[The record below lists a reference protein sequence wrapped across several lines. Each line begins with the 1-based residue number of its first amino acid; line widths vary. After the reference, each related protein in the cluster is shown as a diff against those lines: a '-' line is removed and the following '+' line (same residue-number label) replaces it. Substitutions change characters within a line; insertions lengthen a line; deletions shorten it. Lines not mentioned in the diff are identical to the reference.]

1 MMNITAKDIESEIE
15 RTQRRIS
22 FMVLSDHDR
31 ERAEAYLI
39 ELYVQRDI
47 LRRDAKAR
55 RANVMVAAF
64 HLHKARRSVVLYIVQ
79 KNAARLPIPL
89 KTK

>member
-1 MMNITAKDIESEIE
+1 MNITAKDIESEIE

-31 ERAEAYLI
+31 ERAEEYLI

-47 LRRDAKAR
+47 LRRDAKAGASTQESR
-55 RANVMVAAF
+55 
-64 HLHKARRSVVLYIVQ
+64 
-79 KNAARLPIPL
+79 P
-89 KTK
+89 

>member
-1 MMNITAKDIESEIE
+1 MNITAKDIEAEIE

-31 ERAEAYLI
+31 ERAEDYLI

-47 LRRDAKAR
+47 LRQEAKP
-55 RANVMVAAF
+55 VAT
-64 HLHKARRSVVLYIVQ
+64 HLEPRQ
-79 KNAARLPIPL
+79 
-89 KTK
+89 